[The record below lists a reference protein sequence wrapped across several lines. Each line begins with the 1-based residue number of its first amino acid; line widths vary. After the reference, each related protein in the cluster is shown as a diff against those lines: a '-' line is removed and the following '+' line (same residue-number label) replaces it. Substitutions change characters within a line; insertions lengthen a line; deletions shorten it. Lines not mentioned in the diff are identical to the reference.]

1 MKEATWPWARDA
13 FFTVRRTL
21 SAVGARAQ
29 LVLAFIRLGRLQFLG
44 GGFLLYALGASVA
57 IAQGARLRGATYL
70 LGQAAITCIQLMTH
84 YANDYFDLAADR
96 ANATPTRWS
105 GGSRVLPD
113 GGLPPRVALVTALVL
128 AVTALVLLGT
138 VFYRAGDVGP
148 AAAAALLAA
157 QGLAWFYSAP
167 PLVLHSRGL
176 GELATAVVVT
186 GLTPLV
192 GFLLQAG
199 TPSAAAAG
207 APVLAAALAPL
218 MGLQFAMLLAIE
230 FPDAAGDAASG
241 KRTLVVRLGGARAA
255 ALLRALLI
263 AVYGSIPLLLRAG
276 LPATVGALGAAL
288 SLPLA
293 IVQFR
298 SLGGQRWGEPRGWE
312 GLTSRGVGLV
322 ATAAAGQLLAFVVI
336 GVRS

>member
-1 MKEATWPWARDA
+1 MI
-13 FFTVRRTL
+13 
-21 SAVGARAQ
+21 
-29 LVLAFIRLGRLQFLG
+29 LAFIRLGRLQFLG
-44 GGFLLYALGASVA
+44 GGFLLYGLGASVA
-57 IAQGARLRGATYL
+57 VAEGARFDSAAYL

-113 GGLPPRVALVTALVL
+113 GGLPPHVALVAALLL
-128 AVTALVLLGT
+128 AVTALILAAT
-138 VFYRAGDVGP
+138 VAWRAGDTGP
-148 AAAAALLAA
+148 VAAAALLAA
-157 QGLAWFYSAP
+157 QVLAWFYSAP

-176 GELATAVVVT
+176 GELTTAVVVT

-199 TPSAAAAG
+199 TLSSAAAG
-207 APVLAAALAPL
+207 GPVLAAALVPL
-218 MGLQFAMLLAIE
+218 VGLQFAMLLAIE
-230 FPDAAGDAASG
+230 FPDAAGDAVSG

-255 ALLRALLI
+255 ALLRAVLI
-263 AVYGSIPLLLRAG
+263 AVYGSIPLLLHTK
-276 LPATVGALGAAL
+276 LPPAAAALGAAL

-298 SLGGQRWGEPRGWE
+298 RMAGRRWADPGGWE
-312 GLTSRGVGLV
+312 GLAFRGVGLV
-322 ATAAAGQLLAFVVI
+322 ATAAAGQLIVFVVI
-336 GVRS
+336 GVRG

>member
-1 MKEATWPWARDA
+1 M
-13 FFTVRRTL
+13 
-21 SAVGARAQ
+21 GARAQ

-57 IAQGARLRGATYL
+57 LAHGARFRAATYL

-96 ANATPTRWS
+96 ANTTPTRWS

-113 GGLPPRVALVTALVL
+113 GGLPPRVALVAALLLALVALVL
-128 AVTALVLLGT
+128 MGAVAS
-138 VFYRAGDVGP
+138 RAGDAGP
-148 AAAAALLAA
+148 AAALALLAA
-157 QGLAWFYSAP
+157 QVLAWFYSAP
-167 PLVLHSRGL
+167 PLALHSRGL
-176 GELATAVVVT
+176 GEVATAVVVT

-199 TPSAAAAG
+199 TLPFAAAG
-207 APVLAAALAPL
+207 APVLVAALAPL

-263 AVYGSIPLLLRAG
+263 AIYGSIPLLLRAG
-276 LPATVGALGAAL
+276 LPATAGALGAAL

-293 IVQFR
+293 IIQFR
-298 SLGGQRWGEPRGWE
+298 SMAGRRWEDPAGWE
-312 GLTSRGVGLV
+312 GLTFRGVGLV
-322 ATAAAGQLLAFVVI
+322 ATAAVGQLIAFVVI
-336 GVRS
+336 GVRG